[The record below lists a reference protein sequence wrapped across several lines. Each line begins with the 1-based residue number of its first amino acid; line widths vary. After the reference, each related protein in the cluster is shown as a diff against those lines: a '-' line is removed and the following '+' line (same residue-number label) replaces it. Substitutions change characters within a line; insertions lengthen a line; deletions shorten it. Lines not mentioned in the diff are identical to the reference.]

1 MTPHTIY
8 LFATTDNPS
17 PPYMSQDGGK
27 TWSNTDDADFTTEV
41 EAGDTVQWSY
51 GLNMKDQ
58 NGNDLTNNISGIV
71 SIAPTTYFNP
81 GPNPNNSF
89 TGTVKSG
96 NPNNGTEDYTI
107 RYNVTGVNGTQK
119 QDPKIRM
126 K

>member
-1 MTPHTIY
+1 MAAHIIY
-8 LFATTDNPS
+8 LFATTNLPH
-17 PPYMSQDGGK
+17 PPFLSQDGGA

-71 SIAPTTYFNP
+71 SIAPTTLYNP
-81 GPNPNNSF
+81 VPSNGNSF
-89 TGTVKSG
+89 KGTVKSG
-96 NPNNGTEDYTI
+96 NTKGLKEYTI